1 MYVSLII
8 ICIHLVLPS
17 MAEDLG
23 VTKKQN
29 RIDDPIKSL
38 DLLRSLELALFC
50 ISVINFFLLSTI
62 LYAIA
67 ILCSNHNYIS
77 KNDHKLT
84 ATINSS
90 NDSISGIYEDSL
102 VQSSIENYAEQSEEI
117 LMESLEGNQRH
128 SGSISFSFESERS
141 PRERGTSFPKGGLR
155 SKGPKSEESSISF
168 SLERSSDENFL
179 QESNTM
185 AGETARR
192 FAVAGET
199 ARVFN
204 VDSSYV
210 DSWVEDSDQASNY
223 YSKKSVSS
231 NSSKSTVTIAIL

>member
-23 VTKKQN
+23 IIKDQN

-38 DLLRSLELALFC
+38 DLLGGLELALFC

-67 ILCSNHNYIS
+67 ILCSNHKNIS
-77 KNDHKLT
+77 KNDHDLEV
-84 ATINSS
+84 AINSS
-90 NDSISGIYEDSL
+90 NDSVSDIYQDSS
-102 VQSSIENYAEQSEEI
+102 VQSSIKDYDEQSEI
-117 LMESLEGNQRH
+117 LMESLEGNQRY
-128 SGSISFSFESERS
+128 SE
-141 PRERGTSFPKGGLR
+141 
-155 SKGPKSEESSISF
+155 SISF
-168 SLERSSDENFL
+168 SLERISDENFL
-179 QESNTM
+179 QDSNNV
-185 AGETARR
+185 AGETARC

-199 ARVFN
+199 ARVNNVAGETARVIN

-210 DSWVEDSDQASNY
+210 DSLVEDSDQASNY